1 VPSTNKK
8 RTLSIEARRWRIGGL
23 EEELIFEMEE
33 GIWWAVAEFRLF
45 VACGM
50 ESGLR
55 QWLRSAEACRHPAA
69 MGANGDLWKRSRP
82 RSSPSRDVNQWPQA
96 PGQQRALGWHGSKLL
111 GGAAATGQRSSTQE
125 ETSCSWA
132 TLDRYIF

>member
-1 VPSTNKK
+1 
-8 RTLSIEARRWRIGGL
+8 
-23 EEELIFEMEE
+23 MEE
-33 GIWWAVAEFRLF
+33 GIWWAVELWKNPA
-45 VACGM
+45 ACGM
-50 ESGLR
+50 GFSLW
-55 QWLRSAEACRHPAA
+55 QWLCPSEACRHPAA
-69 MGANGDLWKRSRP
+69 MGANGDLWKRSRS